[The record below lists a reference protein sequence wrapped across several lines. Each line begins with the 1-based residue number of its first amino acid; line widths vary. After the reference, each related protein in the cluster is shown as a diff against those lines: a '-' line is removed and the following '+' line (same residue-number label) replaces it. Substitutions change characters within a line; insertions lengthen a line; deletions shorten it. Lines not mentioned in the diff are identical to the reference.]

1 MTTLSLFRRSISLA
15 LANQGE
21 WPCSNPACRLH
32 RSRDEARARKQLS
45 VSLGD
50 PALDAPCSTVNDVRY
65 ETPAACQIRLIV
77 ATRASART
85 RTDEVFGAESPY
97 LVSGAVSRCI
107 DSRRGFSHAR

>member
-65 ETPAACQIRLIV
+65 ETPAACQIRV
-77 ATRASART
+77 
-85 RTDEVFGAESPY
+85 
-97 LVSGAVSRCI
+97 
-107 DSRRGFSHAR
+107 